1 MENLKHTN
9 YNNKNIET
17 KYLKK
22 YSKNSPLVLEND
34 FIGLKDGELK
44 D

>member
-22 YSKNSPLVLEND
+22 YSKKTQISKE
-34 FIGLKDGELK
+34 KE
-44 D
+44 